1 MDDLTFE
8 VLNFK
13 KVLLSKMFFQIKNA
27 QKPILNVHRPRSK
40 QKRPAHAVGLKL
52 VLDTIASGHDHQV
65 PEHFG

>member
-27 QKPILNVHRPRSK
+27 QKPILNVHRPLSK
-40 QKRPAHAVGLKL
+40 QKIASHKLGLKL
-52 VLDTIASGHDHQV
+52 VLDTIASVHDHQV